1 MKLKQV
7 LIISGIAFQAVIL
20 SVTLYFLHEVNQK
33 DEMVFEECSG
43 DMMTQAESVAPS
55 EKGSKIPFTHYV
67 TASGKVLCSNY
78 IKVNVKKE
86 GIIQKIFIKEGDLV
100 KVGDPIL
107 EIDPEMLN
115 YAFQEK
121 AIDYEV
127 ALAELKLCEHEN
139 DFLKSVIRKKEIM
152 MHAAERALQD
162 CKIFSGAE
170 GRVLK
175 VNVHSGEYISPSEE
189 AVLIGTDNPL
199 HLKVLL
205 DENDLWKINPAKNMR
220 ALAFHRTNPTIHF
233 VLDFV
238 TLKQSIDSANKLE
251 MTFAFEKGKVPLYL
265 DQTLDVYIESVS
277 PQDASYLDYEFK
289 QK

>member
-189 AVLIGTDNPL
+189 AVLIGKLTL
-199 HLKVLL
+199 QKICAHLRFTGLIL
-205 DENDLWKINPAKNMR
+205 QFIL
-220 ALAFHRTNPTIHF
+220 
-233 VLDFV
+233 
-238 TLKQSIDSANKLE
+238 S
-251 MTFAFEKGKVPLYL
+251 
-265 DQTLDVYIESVS
+265 
-277 PQDASYLDYEFK
+277 
-289 QK
+289 

>member
-7 LIISGIAFQAVIL
+7 LIISGIAFQGVIL

-33 DEMVFEECSG
+33 EEIVFEECSG
-43 DMMTQAESVAPS
+43 ELMSQAEVTQVV
-55 EKGSKIPFTHYV
+55 EKGSKIPFMHYV
-67 TASGKVLCSNY
+67 TTSGKVLCSNY
-78 IKVNVKKE
+78 IKVNPKKE
-86 GIIQKIFIKEGDLV
+86 GIVQNIFIKEGDIV
-100 KVGDPIL
+100 KIGDEL
-107 EIDPEMLN
+107 LQIDPEMLT
-115 YAFQEK
+115 YTYQEK

-139 DFLKSVIRKKEIM
+139 EFLKSVIRKKEIV
-152 MHAAERALQD
+152 MHAAEKALQD
-162 CKIFSGAE
+162 CKITSFAE

-175 VNVHSGEYISPSEE
+175 VNVHPGEYISPNEE
-189 AVLIGTDNPL
+189 AILIGVDNPL

-205 DENDLWKINPAKNMR
+205 DENDVWKINPTKNMR

-238 TLKQSIDSANKLE
+238 ALNHSIDPSNKLE
-251 MTFAFEKGKVPLYL
+251 MIFSFDKGKAPLYL
-265 DQTLDVYIESVS
+265 DQTLDVYIESIS